1 MLHIPAHTFQLYI
14 PAGARLLLAPG
25 RPALPRPG
33 KGAWHQAQLR
43 PRPRQLRVHRT
54 VKLQV
59 MANRHRHPGIELS
72 TNLREVSWCPEKDP
86 TA

>member
-14 PAGARLLLAPG
+14 PAGAPLLLAPG
-25 RPALPRPG
+25 GPALPRPG

-43 PRPRQLRVHRT
+43 PRPRQLRIHGA
-54 VKLQV
+54 VKV
-59 MANRHRHPGIELS
+59 FGHRHPGIELS